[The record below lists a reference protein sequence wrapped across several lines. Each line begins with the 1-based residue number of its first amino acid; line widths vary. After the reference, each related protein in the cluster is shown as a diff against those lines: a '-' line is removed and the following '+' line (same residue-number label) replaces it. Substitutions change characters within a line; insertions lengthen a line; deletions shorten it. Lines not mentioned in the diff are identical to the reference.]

1 MQTPTMIKTAGGKRA
16 QGTGEGRSH
25 VRRATP
31 TSARATKSKKPSN
44 GNQAITSPPAT
55 TLKPASR
62 YSVGMFSPG
71 EARCDRW
78 QALAHTAQTLAAR
91 AAAGSSTEETLTTI
105 KEVLK
110 PLTVLETFRA
120 FPGEAMMVALK
131 EALAREDYSSFS
143 RIANRIAK
151 AVITGSYRRSA
162 NAWKV
167 GEENEAENNDRLLK
181 DYFSTGDLTKP
192 YFEVLLVSDDPTPEQ
207 VRQGRTELRQLRRP
221 EDPFIYEAVTVPSFE
236 EAVAAVVMNADIQ
249 AVVIKDNFRFKS
261 QFDAP
266 LLRSYLE
273 QHLSQECGSLEPK
286 DYGVALAR
294 AIGKIRPELDV
305 YLIVDGAA
313 EKVASRLESK
323 NIRRIFYG
331 IEDLMEIHLAILEG
345 INQRYETPYLDNL
358 KKYARRPI
366 GTFHALPVA
375 RGKSVFNSH
384 WIRDFGHFYGANIFL
399 AESSATTGG
408 LDSLLEPT
416 GNIKVAQDKAARAFG
431 CQKLF
436 FGTNGTSTSNKIA
449 VQALVR
455 PGDIVLV
462 DRNCHK
468 SHHYGLVLC
477 GGQPLYVEAY
487 PLTEYSMYGA
497 VPLRTIKKALLD
509 LKAEGRLDRVRMLLL
524 TNCTFDGH
532 VYNVQRFMEEVL
544 AIKPDIVFLWD
555 EAWYAYNRFSPFHRM
570 RSAMGACEALRE
582 RYASQ
587 EYRAE
592 YAAFQKK
599 HGKIDPKDPKMLDT
613 HLLPDPDAVKLRVY
627 ATTSTHKSLS
637 CFRQGSYIMVDD
649 DCWESTEATFKE
661 AFFTHTSTSPNLQLI
676 ASLDV
681 ARRQAELEGYELVG
695 RAIELSLI
703 LRREV
708 NRHPLISKYFTIAT
722 NAQMVPAEYRAS
734 GFEDFHAEGV
744 NWKTIYDAWASDEF
758 VLDPTRITLLCGS
771 AGFDGTAFKGLL
783 ASKFDIQLN
792 KTSRNSVLLQTN
804 INNTRSDI
812 AYLVKVLA
820 DISRALERKLS
831 QDPDEKAAF
840 DARVKSLI
848 TDVPD
853 LPNFSRFHD
862 VFREHP
868 RGKTNEGDMRTA
880 FFLAYD
886 DENCTHVKL
895 HGKEIDDLVRDGRA
909 VSAKFVIP
917 YPPGFPIMVPGQ
929 VITEDTIEFMRKLD
943 VKEIHGY
950 QAALGLELIK
960 PEKLRSTAKKNGA
973 VQRRPIARKQS

>member
-1 MQTPTMIKTAGGKRA
+1 MSTLSTKTN
-16 QGTGEGRSH
+16 Q
-25 VRRATP
+25 
-31 TSARATKSKKPSN
+31 KPS
-44 GNQAITSPPAT
+44 GYT
-55 TLKPASR
+55 T
-62 YSVGMFSPG
+62 GMFSAG

-78 QALAHTAQTLAAR
+78 QNLAHTGQALVARSSSGGATSELTAQAEAL
-91 AAAGSSTEETLTTI
+91 LQ
-105 KEVLK
+105 
-110 PLTVLETFRA
+110 PLSDIETFHA
-120 FPGEAMMVALK
+120 YPGELLMGALK
-131 EALAREDYSSFS
+131 DAFARSDYSSFS
-143 RIANRIAK
+143 RLTTRIAK
-151 AVITGSYRRSA
+151 AIITGSYRRSA

-167 GEENEAENNDRLLK
+167 GEESEGESSDRLMK
-181 DYFSTGDLTKP
+181 DYFESGDLTKP
-192 YFEVLLVSDDPTPEQ
+192 YFEVLIVTDDPTPEQ
-207 VRQGRTELRQLRRP
+207 IRQGRAEMRQLRRP
-221 EDPFIYEAVTVPSFE
+221 EDPFVYETVTVPSFE
-236 EAVAAVVMNADIQ
+236 DGVIGTVLNADVQ
-249 AVVIKDNFRFKS
+249 AVIIKDNFRFRS
-261 QFDAP
+261 QFDAVN
-266 LLRSYLE
+266 LRNYLE
-273 QHLSQECGSLEPK
+273 QHSSVEPGTLEPG
-286 DYGVALAR
+286 DYGVALAKVI
-294 AIGKIRPELDV
+294 AKFRPELDV
-305 YLIVDGAA
+305 YLILDGAV
-313 EKVASRLESK
+313 EKMASHLDSK
-323 NIRRIFYG
+323 NIKRIFYG
-331 IEDLMEIHLAILEG
+331 IEDLMEIHLALMEG
-345 INQRYETPYLDNL
+345 VNQRYDTPYFNNL
-358 KKYARRPI
+358 KNYARRPV

-384 WIRDFGHFYGANIFL
+384 WIRDFGHFYGANIFM

-416 GNIKVAQDKAARAFG
+416 GNIKVAQEKAARAFG
-431 CQKLF
+431 CQQLF

-449 VQALVR
+449 VQTIVR

-497 VPLRTIKKALLD
+497 VPLKTIKKTLLD
-509 LKAEGRLDRVRMLLL
+509 LKAEGKLDRVRMLLL

-532 VYNVQRFMEEVL
+532 IYNVPRFMEEVL

-555 EAWYAYNRFSPFHRM
+555 EAWFAYNRFSPFHRM
-570 RSAMGACEALRE
+570 RSAMGATEALRE
-582 RYASQ
+582 KYAS
-587 EYRAE
+587 EAYRAE
-592 YAAFQKK
+592 YAEFKKK
-599 HGKIDPKDPKMLDT
+599 HGKLDPKDAKLLDL

-637 CFRQGSYIMVDD
+637 CFRQGSYIMVND

-661 AFFTHTSTSPNLQLI
+661 AFFAHTSTSPNLQLI
-676 ASLDV
+676 ASLDI

-695 RAIELSLI
+695 RSIELSLI

-708 NRHPLISKYFTIAT
+708 NRNPLISKYFSIAT
-722 NAQMVPAEYRAS
+722 NAQMVPAQYRAS
-734 GFEDFHAEGV
+734 GFEDFHADGV
-744 NWKTIYDAWASDEF
+744 SWKTIYDAWATDEF

-771 AGFDGTAFKGLL
+771 AGFDGTSFKGLL

-812 AYLVKVLA
+812 AYLIKVLA
-820 DISRALERKLS
+820 DLSRELDRKLS
-831 QDPDEKAAF
+831 KNFDEKAGF
-840 DARVKSLI
+840 DARVKSLV

-862 VFREHP
+862 AFRENP
-868 RGKTNEGDMRTA
+868 KSKTNEGDMRTP

-886 DENCTHVKL
+886 AANCTHVKL
-895 HGKEIDDLVRDGRA
+895 NSKEIDDLVKRGQA

-929 VITEDTIEFMRKLD
+929 VITEETIDFMRKLD

-950 QAALGLELIK
+950 HAASGLELIK
-960 PEKLRSTAKKNGA
+960 PEILGGAKKA
-973 VQRRPIARKQS
+973 LKK

>member
-1 MQTPTMIKTAGGKRA
+1 MSIQSSKT
-16 QGTGEGRSH
+16 S
-25 VRRATP
+25 
-31 TSARATKSKKPSN
+31 KSP
-44 GNQAITSPPAT
+44 
-55 TLKPASR
+55 SR
-62 YSVGMFSPG
+62 YSVGMFSAG

-78 QALAHTAQTLAAR
+78 QDLAHAAQTLVAQASS
-91 AAAGSSTEETLTTI
+91 GSSTKETLATV
-105 KEVLK
+105 EALLV
-110 PLTVLETFRA
+110 PLSVIETFRA
-120 FPGEAMMVALK
+120 YPGEVMISALK
-131 EALAREDYSSFS
+131 DALGRRDYSSFS
-143 RIANRIAK
+143 RITNRIAK
-151 AVITGSYRRSA
+151 AIITGSYRRSA
-162 NAWKV
+162 SAWKL
-167 GEENEAENNDRLLK
+167 GEEGEKEGNDRLMK
-181 DYFSTGDLTKP
+181 DYFDTGDLTRP
-192 YFEVLLVSDDPTPEQ
+192 YFEVLIVSDDPTPEQ
-207 VRQGRTELRQLRRP
+207 VRQSRAELRQLRRP
-221 EDPFIYEAVTVPSFE
+221 EDPFVYEAVTVPSFE
-236 EAVAAVVMNADIQ
+236 EGVIGVVMNADVQ
-249 AVVIKDNFRFKS
+249 AVVIRDNFRFKS

-266 LLRSYLE
+266 LLRTYLE
-273 QHLSQECGSLEPK
+273 QHLSLEPGSLEPK

-294 AIGKIRPELDV
+294 AIGKIRPELDI

-313 EKVASRLESK
+313 EKVASHLDSK

-331 IEDLMEIHLAILEG
+331 LEDLMEIHLALLEG
-345 INQRYETPYLDNL
+345 VNQRYDTPYFNNL
-358 KKYARRPI
+358 KTYARRPI

-375 RGKSVFNSH
+375 RGKSIFNSH
-384 WIRDFGHFYGANIFL
+384 WIRDFGHFYGVNIFL

-416 GNIKVAQDKAARAFG
+416 GNIRVAQEKAARAFG
-431 CQKLF
+431 CGELF

-509 LKAEGRLDRVRMLLL
+509 LKAEGKLDRVRMLLL

-555 EAWYAYNRFSPFHRM
+555 EAWYAYSRFSQFHRM

-582 RYASQ
+582 RYAS
-587 EYRAE
+587 EAYRTE
-592 YAAFQKK
+592 YAEFKKK
-599 HGKIDPKDPKMLDT
+599 HGKLDPKSAKLLDA

-637 CFRQGSYIMVDD
+637 CFRQGSYIMVND
-649 DCWESTEATFKE
+649 DCWESTQGPFKE

-708 NRHPLISKYFTIAT
+708 NKHPLISKYFTIAT
-722 NAQMVPAEYRAS
+722 NAQMVPAEHRAS
-734 GFEDFHAEGV
+734 GFEDFHADGV
-744 NWKTIYDAWASDEF
+744 SWKTIYDAWASDEF
-758 VLDPTRITLLCGS
+758 VLDPTRVTLLCGS
-771 AGFDGTAFKGLL
+771 AGFDGTSFKGML

-792 KTSRNSVLLQTN
+792 KTSRNSILLQTN

-812 AYLVKVLA
+812 AYLIKVLA
-820 DISRALERKLS
+820 DISRELDRTLS
-831 QDPDEKAAF
+831 KDPDEKAAF
-840 DARVKSLI
+840 DGRVKSLI

-862 VFREHP
+862 AFRDNP
-868 RGKTNEGDMRTA
+868 RSKTNEGDMRTP

-886 DENCTHVKL
+886 EDNCTHVKL
-895 HGKEIDDLVRDGRA
+895 NSKEIDDLVKRGQA
-909 VSAKFVIP
+909 VSANFVIP
-917 YPPGFPIMVPGQ
+917 YPPGFPILVPGQ
-929 VITEDTIEFMRKLD
+929 VITAETIEFMRKLD

-950 QAALGLELIK
+950 HAASGLKLIK
-960 PEKLRSTAKKNGA
+960 PEKLGGAKKK
-973 VQRRPIARKQS
+973 ARK

>member
-1 MQTPTMIKTAGGKRA
+1 MSKQIIKT
-16 QGTGEGRSH
+16 
-25 VRRATP
+25 V
-31 TSARATKSKKPSN
+31 KPQS
-44 GNQAITSPPAT
+44 SPYT
-55 TLKPASR
+55 T
-62 YSVGMFSPG
+62 GMFSAG

-78 QALAHTAQTLAAR
+78 QELAHTAQAIVAQSAFGAPGAESLSRLTALLA
-91 AAAGSSTEETLTTI
+91 
-105 KEVLK
+105 
-110 PLTVLETFRA
+110 PLTDLETFHA
-120 FPGEAMMVALK
+120 YPGETLMGALQ
-131 EALAREDYSSFS
+131 EALSREDYSAVSLL
-143 RIANRIAK
+143 ATRIAK
-151 AVITGSYRRSA
+151 AIITGSYRRSA
-162 NAWKV
+162 NAWKQ
-167 GEENEAENNDRLLK
+167 GEEGESGGHERLLK
-181 DYFSTGDLTKP
+181 DYFDAGDLTKP
-192 YFEVLLVSDDPTPEQ
+192 YFEVLIVSDDPTPEQ
-207 VRQGRTELRQLRRP
+207 IRQGRAELRQLRRP
-221 EDPFIYEAVTVPSFE
+221 EDPFVYETVTVPSFE
-236 EAVAAVVMNADIQ
+236 EGVLGAFLNADVQ
-249 AVVIKDNFRFKS
+249 AVVIRDNFRFRS
-261 QFDAP
+261 HFEAVN
-266 LLRSYLE
+266 LRSYLE
-273 QHLSQECGSLEPK
+273 QHLSIEQGSLEPK

-294 AIGKIRPELDV
+294 AIGKVRPELDV
-305 YLIVDGAA
+305 YLIVDSAV
-313 EKVASRLESK
+313 EKVASQLNVR

-331 IEDLMEIHLAILEG
+331 IEDLMEIHLALLEG
-345 INQRYETPYLDNL
+345 VDQRYDTPYFNNL
-358 KKYARRPI
+358 KEYARRPV

-416 GNIKVAQDKAARAFG
+416 GNIKKAQEKAARAFG
-431 CQKLF
+431 CQQLF

-497 VPLRTIKKALLD
+497 VPLKTIKKALLD
-509 LKAEGRLDRVRMLLL
+509 LKAEGKLHRVRMLLL

-532 VYNVQRFMEEVL
+532 IYNVQRFMEEVL

-570 RSAMGACEALRE
+570 RSAMGACEILRE
-582 RYASQ
+582 KFAS
-587 EYRAE
+587 EAYRAE
-592 YAAFQKK
+592 YGEFKKK
-599 HGKIDPKDPKMLDT
+599 HGEIDPADTKLLDV

-637 CFRQGSYIMVDD
+637 CFRQGSYIMVND

-695 RAIELSLI
+695 RSIELSLV

-708 NRHPLISKYFTIAT
+708 NQNPLISRYFRIAT
-722 NAQMVPAEYRAS
+722 NAQMVPAQHRAS

-744 NWKTIYDAWASDEF
+744 SWKTIYDAWATDEF
-758 VLDPTRITLLCGS
+758 VLDPTRLTLLCGS
-771 AGFDGTAFKGLL
+771 AGFDGTAFKAVL
-783 ASKFDIQLN
+783 ASKFDIQMN

-812 AYLVKVLA
+812 AYLIKVLA
-820 DISRALERKLS
+820 DISRELDHKLAK
-831 QDPDEKAAF
+831 DFHEKAAF
-840 DARVKSLI
+840 DARVQSLV

-862 VFREHP
+862 NFRDHP
-868 RGKTNEGDMRTA
+868 KSKTNEGDMRTP

-886 DENCTHVKL
+886 AENCTHVKL
-895 HGKEIDDLVRDGRA
+895 NSKEIDDLVQRGQA
-909 VSAKFVIP
+909 VSARFVIP

-929 VITEDTIEFMRKLD
+929 VITAEAIDFMRKLD

-950 QAALGLELIK
+950 HAASGLELLK
-960 PEKLRSTAKKNGA
+960 PEKLGTAITKPK
-973 VQRRPIARKQS
+973 

>member
-1 MQTPTMIKTAGGKRA
+1 MSIQSSKT
-16 QGTGEGRSH
+16 
-25 VRRATP
+25 
-31 TSARATKSKKPSN
+31 TKSS
-44 GNQAITSPPAT
+44 
-55 TLKPASR
+55 SR
-62 YSVGMFSPG
+62 YSVGMFSAG

-78 QALAHTAQTLAAR
+78 QDLAHAAQTLVAQSSS
-91 AAAGSSTEETLTTI
+91 GSSTRETLAAV
-105 KEVLK
+105 EALLA
-110 PLTVLETFRA
+110 PLGVLETFRA
-120 FPGEAMMVALK
+120 YPGEAMMSALK
-131 EALAREDYSSFS
+131 EALARSDYSGFS
-143 RIANRIAK
+143 RLTSRIAK
-151 AVITGSYRRSA
+151 AIITGSYRRSVS
-162 NAWKV
+162 AWKL
-167 GEENEAENNDRLLK
+167 GEEGETELTDRLLK
-181 DYFSTGDLTKP
+181 DYFDTGDLTKP
-192 YFEVLLVSDDPTPEQ
+192 YFEVLIVSDDPTPEQ
-207 VRQGRTELRQLRRP
+207 VRQGRAELRQLRRP
-221 EDPFIYEAVTVPSFE
+221 EDPFVYEAVTVPSFE
-236 EAVAAVVMNADIQ
+236 EGVIAVVMNADVQ
-249 AVVIKDNFRFKS
+249 AVVIRDNFRFKS

-266 LLRSYLE
+266 LLRTYLE
-273 QHLSQECGSLEPK
+273 QHLSLEPGSLEPK

-313 EKVASRLESK
+313 EKVASHLDSK

-331 IEDLMEIHLAILEG
+331 LEDLMEIHLALLEG
-345 INQRYETPYLDNL
+345 VNQRYDTPYFNNL
-358 KKYARRPI
+358 KNYARRPI

-375 RGKSVFNSH
+375 RGKSIFNSH

-416 GNIKVAQDKAARAFG
+416 GNIRVAQEKAARAFG
-431 CQKLF
+431 CGELF

-468 SHHYGLVLC
+468 SHHYGLVLS

-509 LKAEGRLDRVRMLLL
+509 LKAEGCLDRARMLLL

-532 VYNVQRFMEEVL
+532 VYNVQRVMEEVL

-555 EAWYAYNRFSPFHRM
+555 EAWYAYSRFSQFHRM
-570 RSAMGACEALRE
+570 RSAMGACEVLRE
-582 RYASQ
+582 RYAT
-587 EYRAE
+587 EAYRAE
-592 YAAFQKK
+592 YAEFKKK
-599 HGKIDPKDPKMLDT
+599 HGKLDPKSAKLLDT

-637 CFRQGSYIMVDD
+637 CFRQGSYIMVND
-649 DCWESTEATFKE
+649 DCWESTEGPFKE

-695 RAIELSLI
+695 RAIQLAIEI
-703 LRREV
+703 RRQI
-708 NRHPLISKYFTIAT
+708 NGHPLISKYFRVAT
-722 NAQMVPAEYRAS
+722 PAEMIPAEYRKS
-734 GFEDFHAEGV
+734 GFTDWGAAG
-744 NWKTIYDAWASDEF
+744 WTMADTIAALDNDEF
-758 VLDPTRITLLCGS
+758 YLDPTRITLLCGA
-771 AGFDGTAFKGLL
+771 AGYDGTAFKGLL

-812 AYLVKVLA
+812 AYLIKVLA
-820 DISRALERKLS
+820 DISRELDRRLS
-831 QDPDEKAAF
+831 IDHDEKAAF
-840 DARVKSLI
+840 DSRVKSLI

-862 VFREHP
+862 AFRDNP
-868 RGKTNEGDMRTA
+868 RSKTNEGDMRTP
-880 FFLAYD
+880 FFLAYEED
-886 DENCTHVKL
+886 NCTHVKL
-895 HGKEIDDLVRDGRA
+895 NSKEIDDLVKRGQA
-909 VSAKFVIP
+909 VSANFVIP
-917 YPPGFPIMVPGQ
+917 YPPGFPILVPGQ
-929 VITEDTIEFMRKLD
+929 VITAETIEFMRKLD

-950 QAALGLELIK
+950 QAALGLKLIK
-960 PEKLRSTAKKNGA
+960 PEKLGGAKKK
-973 VQRRPIARKQS
+973 VRK

>member
-1 MQTPTMIKTAGGKRA
+1 MQTPSLIKSGDGKHVMRATAARA
-16 QGTGEGRSH
+16 QGER
-25 VRRATP
+25 VVPP
-31 TSARATKSKKPSN
+31 TSRARKANKRLDRDLTSASKAPEPNKSS
-44 GNQAITSPPAT
+44 
-55 TLKPASR
+55 SR
-62 YSVGMFSPG
+62 YSVGMFGAG

-78 QALAHTAQTLAAR
+78 QELAHAGQTLVAQI
-91 AAAGSSTEETLTTI
+91 SSGASTTETLAT
-105 KEVLK
+105 VDRLLA
-110 PLTVLETFRA
+110 PLSVLETFHA
-120 FPGEAMMVALK
+120 YPGELMMSALK
-131 EALAREDYSSFS
+131 DALSRRDFSSFS
-143 RIANRIAK
+143 RITNRIAK
-151 AVITGSYRRSA
+151 AIITGSYRRSA
-162 NAWKV
+162 TAWNV
-167 GEENEAENNDRLLK
+167 GEEGEKEGNDRLMK
-181 DYFSTGDLTKP
+181 DYFDTGDLTKP
-192 YFEVLLVSDDPTPEQ
+192 YFEVLVVSDDPTPEQ

-221 EDPFIYEAVTVPSFE
+221 EDPFVYEAVTVPSFE
-236 EAVAAVVMNADIQ
+236 EGVLGVVLNADVQ

-266 LLRSYLE
+266 LLRTYLE
-273 QHLSQECGSLEPK
+273 QHLSLERGSLEPK

-305 YLIVDGAA
+305 YLIVDGAV
-313 EKVASRLESK
+313 EKVASHLDSK

-331 IEDLMEIHLAILEG
+331 LEDLMEIHLALLEG
-345 INQRYETPYLDNL
+345 VNQRYDTPYFNNL
-358 KKYARRPI
+358 KNYARRPI

-375 RGKSVFNSH
+375 RGKSIFNSH
-384 WIRDFGHFYGANIFL
+384 WIRDFGHFYGANIFM

-431 CQKLF
+431 CQRLF

-449 VQALVR
+449 VQAIVR

-468 SHHYGLVLC
+468 SHHYGLVIC
-477 GGQPLYVEAY
+477 GGQPLYVEAF

-509 LKAEGRLDRVRMLLL
+509 LKAEGRLDRARMLLL

-532 VYNVQRFMEEVL
+532 VYNVQRVMEEVL

-555 EAWYAYNRFSPFHRM
+555 EAWFAYNRFSQFHRM
-570 RSAMGACEALRE
+570 RSAMGACDVLRE
-582 RYASQ
+582 RYAS
-587 EYRAE
+587 EAYRAE
-592 YAAFQKK
+592 YAEFKKK
-599 HGKIDPKDPKMLDT
+599 HGKLDPKNPKLLDT
-613 HLLPDPDAVKLRVY
+613 RLLPDPDAVKLRVY

-637 CFRQGSYIMVDD
+637 CFRQGSYIMVND
-649 DCWESTEATFKE
+649 DCWETTEGPFKE
-661 AFFTHTSTSPNLQLI
+661 AFFAHTSTSPNLQLI

-681 ARRQAELEGYELVG
+681 ARRQAELECYELVG

-708 NRHPLISKYFTIAT
+708 NRHPLISKYFSIAT
-722 NAQMVPAEYRAS
+722 NAQMVPAQYRAS
-734 GFEDFHAEGV
+734 GFEDFHADGV

-812 AYLVKVLA
+812 AYLIKVLA
-820 DISRALERKLS
+820 DMARELERKLS
-831 QDPDEKAAF
+831 MDPDEKAAF
-840 DARVKSLI
+840 DTRVKSLV
-848 TDVPD
+848 TDVPN

-862 VFREHP
+862 AFRENP
-868 RGKTNEGDMRTA
+868 RSKTNEGDMRTP

-886 DENCTHVKL
+886 EDNCTHVKL
-895 HGKEIDDLVRDGRA
+895 HSKEIDDLVKRGQA
-909 VSAKFVIP
+909 VSSNFVIP

-929 VITEDTIEFMRKLD
+929 VISAETIEFMRKLD

-950 QAALGLELIK
+950 QAALGLKLIK
-960 PEKLRSTAKKNGA
+960 PEKLGGAKKKG
-973 VQRRPIARKQS
+973 RK

>member
-1 MQTPTMIKTAGGKRA
+1 MSKQTTKT
-16 QGTGEGRSH
+16 
-25 VRRATP
+25 P
-31 TSARATKSKKPSN
+31 KPQSSS
-44 GNQAITSPPAT
+44 SPQYT
-55 TLKPASR
+55 T
-62 YSVGMFSPG
+62 GMFSAG

-78 QALAHTAQTLAAR
+78 QELAHTAQALVAQSASG
-91 AAAGSSTEETLTTI
+91 APTEEALGKVTALL
-105 KEVLK
+105 V
-110 PLTVLETFRA
+110 PLAVLESFHA
-120 FPGEAMMVALK
+120 YPGESLMGALK
-131 EALAREDYSSFS
+131 EALGRKDYSSAS
-143 RIANRIAK
+143 RLATRIAK
-151 AVITGSYRRSA
+151 AIITGSYRRSA
-162 NAWKV
+162 NAWKQ
-167 GEENEAENNDRLLK
+167 GEESESEGNDRLMK
-181 DYFSTGDLTKP
+181 DYFETGDLTKP
-192 YFEVLLVSDDPTPEQ
+192 YFEVLIVSDDPSQEQ
-207 VRQGRTELRQLRRP
+207 IRQGRTELRQLRRP
-221 EDPFIYEAVTVPSFE
+221 EDPFVYEVVTVPSFE
-236 EAVAAVVMNADIQ
+236 DGVIGTVLNADVQ
-249 AVVIKDNFRFKS
+249 AVVIKDNFRFRT
-261 QFDAP
+261 QFEAP
-266 LLRSYLE
+266 NLHSYLE
-273 QHLSQECGSLEPK
+273 QHSSVEPGSLEPK
-286 DYGVALAR
+286 DYGVALAQVI
-294 AIGKIRPELDV
+294 AKFRPELDV
-305 YLIVDGAA
+305 YLVVDSAV
-313 EKVASRLESK
+313 EKMASHLDSK
-323 NIRRIFYG
+323 NIKRIFYG
-331 IEDLMEIHLAILEG
+331 IEDLMEIHLALMEG
-345 INQRYETPYLDNL
+345 VNQRYDTPYFNNL
-358 KKYARRPI
+358 KNYARRPV

-416 GNIKVAQDKAARAFG
+416 GNIKVAQEKAARAFG
-431 CQKLF
+431 CQQLF

-497 VPLRTIKKALLD
+497 VPLKTIKKALLD
-509 LKAEGRLDRVRMLLL
+509 LKAEGKLERVRMLLL

-532 VYNVQRFMEEVL
+532 IYNVQRFMEEVL

-570 RSAMGACEALRE
+570 RSGMGACEALRE
-582 RYASQ
+582 KYVSEA
-587 EYRAE
+587 YRAE
-592 YAAFQKK
+592 YAEFKKK
-599 HGKIDPKDPKMLDT
+599 HGKLDPKDAKLLDT

-637 CFRQGSYIMVDD
+637 CFRQGSYIMVND

-695 RAIELSLI
+695 RSIELSLI

-708 NRHPLISKYFTIAT
+708 NQNPLISKYFTIAT
-722 NAQMVPAEYRAS
+722 NAQMVPAQHRAS
-734 GFEDFHAEGV
+734 GFEDFHADGV
-744 NWKTIYDAWASDEF
+744 SWKTIYDAWATDEF

-771 AGFDGTAFKGLL
+771 AGFDGTAFKGML

-812 AYLVKVLA
+812 AYLIKVLA
-820 DISRALERKLS
+820 DISRELDRKLS
-831 QDPDEKAAF
+831 KDYDEKAAF
-840 DARVKSLI
+840 DARVQSLV

-862 VFREHP
+862 AFRDNP
-868 RGKTNEGDMRTA
+868 KSKTNEGDMRTP

-886 DENCTHVKL
+886 AENCTHVKL
-895 HGKEIDDLVRDGRA
+895 NSKEIDDLVKRGLA

-929 VITEDTIEFMRKLD
+929 VITAETIDFMRKLD

-950 QAALGLELIK
+950 HAASGLELIK
-960 PEKLRSTAKKNGA
+960 PEKLGAASKKSKG
-973 VQRRPIARKQS
+973 

>member
-1 MQTPTMIKTAGGKRA
+1 
-16 QGTGEGRSH
+16 
-25 VRRATP
+25 
-31 TSARATKSKKPSN
+31 
-44 GNQAITSPPAT
+44 
-55 TLKPASR
+55 
-62 YSVGMFSPG
+62 MFSAG

-78 QALAHTAQTLAAR
+78 QDLAHAAQTLVAQ
-91 AAAGSSTEETLTTI
+91 SSSGASTKETLT
-105 KEVLK
+105 KVEALLA
-110 PLTVLETFRA
+110 PLGVLETFRA
-120 FPGEAMMVALK
+120 YPGEALMSALK
-131 EALAREDYSSFS
+131 EALGRSDYSSFS
-143 RIANRIAK
+143 RLTNRIAK
-151 AVITGSYRRSA
+151 GIITGSYRRSA
-162 NAWKV
+162 NAWKL
-167 GEENEAENNDRLLK
+167 GEEGETELNDRLMK
-181 DYFSTGDLTKP
+181 DYFDTGDLTKP
-192 YFEVLLVSDDPTPEQ
+192 YFEVLIVSDDPTPEQ
-207 VRQGRTELRQLRRP
+207 VRQGRAELRQLRRP
-221 EDPFIYEAVTVPSFE
+221 EDPFVYETVTVPSFE
-236 EAVAAVVMNADIQ
+236 DGVIGVVMNADAQ
-249 AVVIKDNFRFKS
+249 AVVIRDNFRFKS

-266 LLRSYLE
+266 LLRTYLE
-273 QHLSQECGSLEPK
+273 QHLSLEPGSLEPK

-313 EKVASRLESK
+313 EKVASHLDSK

-331 IEDLMEIHLAILEG
+331 LEDLMEIHLALMEG
-345 INQRYETPYLDNL
+345 VNQRYDTPYFNNL
-358 KKYARRPI
+358 KNYARRPI
-366 GTFHALPVA
+366 GTFHALPIA
-375 RGKSVFNSH
+375 RGKSIFNSH

-416 GNIKVAQDKAARAFG
+416 GNIRVAQEKAARAFG
-431 CQKLF
+431 CRELF

-468 SHHYGLVLC
+468 SHHYGLVLS

-509 LKAEGRLDRVRMLLL
+509 LKAEGKLDRVRMLLL

-532 VYNVQRFMEEVL
+532 VYNVQRFMEEAL

-555 EAWYAYNRFSPFHRM
+555 EAWYAYNRFSQFHRM

-592 YAAFQKK
+592 YAEFKKK
-599 HGKIDPKDPKMLDT
+599 HGKLDPKSAKLLDT

-637 CFRQGSYIMVDD
+637 CFRQGSYIMVND
-649 DCWESTEATFKE
+649 DCWESTQGPFKE

-708 NRHPLISKYFTIAT
+708 NKHPLISKYFTIAT
-722 NAQMVPAEYRAS
+722 NAQMVPEEHRAS
-734 GFEDFHAEGV
+734 GFEDFHADGV
-744 NWKTIYDAWASDEF
+744 SWKTIYDAWATDEF
-758 VLDPTRITLLCGS
+758 VLDPTRVTLLCGS
-771 AGFDGTAFKGLL
+771 AGFDGTSFKGML

-812 AYLVKVLA
+812 AYLIKVLA
-820 DISRALERKLS
+820 DISRDLDRTLS
-831 QDPDEKAAF
+831 NDPDEKAAF

-862 VFREHP
+862 AFRGNP
-868 RGKTNEGDMRTA
+868 RSKTNEGDMRTP

-886 DENCTHVKL
+886 ENNSTHVKL
-895 HGKEIDDLVRDGRA
+895 NSKEIDDLVKRGQA
-909 VSAKFVIP
+909 VSANFVIP
-917 YPPGFPIMVPGQ
+917 YPPGFPILVPGQ
-929 VITEDTIEFMRKLD
+929 VITAETIEFMRKLD

-950 QAALGLELIK
+950 HAASGLKVLRPQKLGAS
-960 PEKLRSTAKKNGA
+960 RRKNA
-973 VQRRPIARKQS
+973 SPSRRTSRRPTRKKRVRKA

>member
-1 MQTPTMIKTAGGKRA
+1 MPTQSSKTSKSP
-16 QGTGEGRSH
+16 SH
-25 VRRATP
+25 
-31 TSARATKSKKPSN
+31 
-44 GNQAITSPPAT
+44 
-55 TLKPASR
+55 
-62 YSVGMFSPG
+62 YSVGMFSAG

-78 QALAHTAQTLAAR
+78 QDLAHAAQTLVAQ
-91 AAAGSSTEETLTTI
+91 SSSGASTKETLA
-105 KEVLK
+105 KVEGLLE
-110 PLTVLETFRA
+110 PLGVLETFRA
-120 FPGEAMMVALK
+120 YPGEAMMSALK
-131 EALAREDYSSFS
+131 EALARSDYSTFS
-143 RIANRIAK
+143 RLTNRIAK
-151 AVITGSYRRSA
+151 AIITGSYRRSA
-162 NAWKV
+162 NAWKL
-167 GEENEAENNDRLLK
+167 GEDGETDPSDRLMK
-181 DYFSTGDLTKP
+181 DYFDTGDLTKP
-192 YFEVLLVSDDPTPEQ
+192 YFEVLIVSDDPTPEQ
-207 VRQGRTELRQLRRP
+207 VRQGRAELRQLRRP
-221 EDPFIYEAVTVPSFE
+221 EDPFVYETVTVPSFE
-236 EAVAAVVMNADIQ
+236 EGVIGVVMNADVQ
-249 AVVIKDNFRFKS
+249 AVVIRDNFRFKS

-266 LLRSYLE
+266 LLRTYLE
-273 QHLSQECGSLEPK
+273 QHLSLEPGSLEPK

-313 EKVASRLESK
+313 EKMASHLDSK

-331 IEDLMEIHLAILEG
+331 LEDLMEIHLALMEG
-345 INQRYETPYLDNL
+345 VNQRYDTPYFNNL
-358 KKYARRPI
+358 KNYARRPI
-366 GTFHALPVA
+366 GTFHALPIA
-375 RGKSVFNSH
+375 RGKSIFNSH

-416 GNIKVAQDKAARAFG
+416 GNIRVAQEKAARAFG
-431 CQKLF
+431 CRELF

-468 SHHYGLVLC
+468 SHHYGLVLS

-509 LKAEGRLDRVRMLLL
+509 LKAEGKLDRVRMLLL

-555 EAWYAYNRFSPFHRM
+555 EAWYAYNRFSQFHRM
-570 RSAMGACEALRE
+570 RSAMGACEDLRE
-582 RYASQ
+582 RYASAA
-587 EYRAE
+587 YRAE
-592 YAAFQKK
+592 YAEFKKK
-599 HGKIDPKDPKMLDT
+599 HGKLDPKSAKLLDT

-637 CFRQGSYIMVDD
+637 CFRQGSYIMVND
-649 DCWESTEATFKE
+649 DCWESTQGPFKE

-708 NRHPLISKYFTIAT
+708 NKHPLISKYFTIAT
-722 NAQMVPAEYRAS
+722 NAQMVPAEHRES
-734 GFEDFHAEGV
+734 GFEDFHADGV
-744 NWKTIYDAWASDEF
+744 SWKTIYDAWSTDEF
-758 VLDPTRITLLCGS
+758 VLDPTRVTLLCGS
-771 AGFDGTAFKGLL
+771 AGFDGTSFKGML

-812 AYLVKVLA
+812 AYLIKVLA
-820 DISRALERKLS
+820 DISRELDRTLS
-831 QDPDEKAAF
+831 RDPDEKAAF
-840 DARVKSLI
+840 EARVKSLI

-862 VFREHP
+862 AFRDNP
-868 RGKTNEGDMRTA
+868 RSKTNEGDMRTP

-886 DENCTHVKL
+886 ENNSTHVKL
-895 HGKEIDDLVRDGRA
+895 NSKDIDDLVRRGQA
-909 VSAKFVIP
+909 VSANFVIP
-917 YPPGFPIMVPGQ
+917 YPPGFPILVPGQ
-929 VITEDTIEFMRKLD
+929 VITAETIEFMRKLD

-950 QAALGLELIK
+950 HAASGLKVLK
-960 PEKLRSTAKKNGA
+960 PQKPGAGRRKTASPARRVSRRVTGKK
-973 VQRRPIARKQS
+973 RTRKA

>member
-1 MQTPTMIKTAGGKRA
+1 MT
-16 QGTGEGRSH
+16 
-25 VRRATP
+25 
-31 TSARATKSKKPSN
+31 TSASSPKPSK
-44 GNQAITSPPAT
+44 SP
-55 TLKPASR
+55 SR
-62 YSVGMFSPG
+62 YTIGMFSAG

-78 QALAHTAQTLAAR
+78 QDLAHAGQALVAQSSSGTSTKETLAKVEALL
-91 AAAGSSTEETLTTI
+91 APLGIFENFHAYPGETLFSS
-105 KEVLK
+105 LK
-110 PLTVLETFRA
+110 DSLGRSDFS
-120 FPGEAMMVALK
+120 G
-131 EALAREDYSSFS
+131 FS
-143 RIANRIAK
+143 RTAARIAK
-151 AVITGSYRRSA
+151 AIITGSYRRSA
-162 NAWKV
+162 NAWKLGDE
-167 GEENEAENNDRLLK
+167 GESEGNDRLMK
-181 DYFSTGDLTKP
+181 DYFDTGDLTKP
-192 YFEVLLVSDDPTPEQ
+192 YFEVLMINDDPTPDQ
-207 VRQGRTELRQLRRP
+207 IRQGRAELRQLRRP
-221 EDPFIYEAVTVPSFE
+221 EDPFVYEAVTVSSFE
-236 EAVAAVVMNADIQ
+236 EGVLGALLNTDVQ
-249 AVVIKDNFRFKS
+249 AVVIRDNFRFRC

-266 LLRSYLE
+266 NLRIYLE
-273 QHLSQECGSLEPK
+273 QHLSVEPGTLEPQ
-286 DYGVALAR
+286 DYGVALAK

-305 YLIVDGAA
+305 YLIADSAV
-313 EKVASRLESK
+313 EKVASHLDAA

-331 IEDLMEIHLAILEG
+331 IEDLMEIHLGLLEG
-345 INQRYETPYLDNL
+345 VNQRYDTPYFNNL
-358 KKYARRPI
+358 KSYARRPI

-416 GNIKVAQDKAARAFG
+416 GNIKSAQEKAARAFG
-431 CQKLF
+431 CQHLF

-449 VQALVR
+449 VQAIVR

-468 SHHYGLVLC
+468 SHHYGLVFC

-497 VPLRTIKKALLD
+497 VPLKTIKKTLLD
-509 LKAEGRLDRVRMLLL
+509 LKAEGKLHRVRMLLL

-532 VYNVQRFMEEVL
+532 IYDVQRFMEEVL

-582 RYASQ
+582 KYATDA
-587 EYRAE
+587 YRAE
-592 YAAFQKK
+592 YAEFKKK
-599 HGKIDPKDPKMLDT
+599 HGKIDPKDSKLLT
-613 HLLPDPDAVKLRVY
+613 TRLLPDPDAVKLRVY

-637 CFRQGSYIMVDD
+637 CFRQGSYIMVSD
-649 DCWESTEATFKE
+649 DCWESTEASFKE
-661 AFFTHTSTSPNLQLI
+661 AFFSHTSTSPNLQLI

-695 RAIELSLI
+695 RSIELSLI

-708 NRHPLISKYFTIAT
+708 NSHPLISKYFSIAT
-722 NAQMVPAEYRAS
+722 NAQMIPAEHRAS

-744 NWKTIYDAWASDEF
+744 NWKTVYDAWTTDEF

-812 AYLVKVLA
+812 AYLIKVLA
-820 DISRALERKLS
+820 DISRELDRKLAK
-831 QDPDEKAAF
+831 DYDEKAAF

-862 VFREHP
+862 AFRENP
-868 RGKTNEGDMRTA
+868 RSKTNEGDMRTP

-886 DENCTHVKL
+886 AENCTHVKL
-895 HGKEIDDLVRDGRA
+895 NSKEIDDLVKRGQA

-929 VITEDTIEFMRKLD
+929 VITAETIEFMRKLD

-950 QAALGLELIK
+950 HAASGLELIR
-960 PEKLRSTAKKNGA
+960 PEKLGRKAKK
-973 VQRRPIARKQS
+973 